1 VVYLKD
7 KQNRR
12 TFSQT
17 QQGKKK
23 GIKYTKL
30 EMKEA
35 AITTVTIQIQSSM
48 RDY

>member
-1 VVYLKD
+1 MVYLKD
-7 KQNRR
+7 KQNRQ

-35 AITTVTIQIQSSM
+35 TLQLLLYKYKGA
-48 RDY
+48 

>member
-1 VVYLKD
+1 MVYLKD
-7 KQNRR
+7 KQNRQ

-30 EMKEA
+30 ERGN
-35 AITTVTIQIQSSM
+35 ITTVTIQIQRSM